1 MDFADLFSS
10 DQNARLEAHSV
21 LSDSDLL
28 FAALIIDAEPEPSG
42 YGVEAQQ
49 RADKLAQLCASA
61 KTLGGAG
68 QISCIAAAAC
78 RPWFLLQGIAKFG
91 GLDVQD
97 VENRYRT
104 EPGFDNVGAYANYVA
119 AMTFGSAFVHAVL
132 NAEIRYLR
140 GGRQITDQHTLLCKL
155 LKHETDTDLIFSTM
169 KGLGQK
175 VASTS
180 IERLIKLQAT
190 DCIDRIAE
198 NPGSFFLHDKWVRL
212 VIEKASF
219 EYAETLATTSDMS
232 FIYRRAAMERLNDEQ
247 VTDVAASSPHQNVR
261 DSANEVLKMRG
272 LVAA

>member
-10 DQNARLEAHSV
+10 DKNARLEAHSV

-28 FAALIIDAEPEPSG
+28 FAALMIDAEPEPSG
-42 YGVEAQQ
+42 YGVEAQN
-49 RADKLAQLCASA
+49 RADRFAQLCASA
-61 KTLGGAG
+61 KTLGGAA
-68 QISCIAAAAC
+68 QISCIAASAC

-104 EPGFDNVGAYANYVA
+104 EPGFDNVGTYANYVA
-119 AMTFGSAFVHAVL
+119 SMTFGNAFVHAVL
-132 NAEIRYLR
+132 NAEIIYLR
-140 GGRQITDQHTLLCKL
+140 GGRQVTDQHTLICRLV
-155 LKHETDTDLIFSTM
+155 KHADDTDLIFSTM

-180 IERLIKLQAT
+180 IERLVELQAT
-190 DCIDRIAE
+190 DYIDRVAE

-212 VIEKASF
+212 VIENASF
-219 EYAETLATTSDMS
+219 EYAETLATTSQLS

>member
-1 MDFADLFSS
+1 MDLADLFSS
-10 DQNARLEAHSV
+10 DEHVRLEAHRV
-21 LSDSDLL
+21 LPDADLL
-28 FAALIIDAEPEPSG
+28 FAALMIDAEPVPFG
-42 YGVEAQQ
+42 YGAEAQN
-49 RADKLAQLCASA
+49 RADRLAQLCASA

-68 QISCIAAAAC
+68 QIARVASESC

-104 EPGFDNVGAYANYVA
+104 ERSFDNVGAYASYVA
-119 AMTFGSAFVHAVL
+119 SMSFGPAFVNAVL
-132 NAEIRYLR
+132 NAEIRYIR
-140 GGRQITDQHTLLCKL
+140 GGKQITDQHTLICKL
-155 LKHETDTDLIFSTM
+155 VKHETDTELIFSTLR
-169 KGLGQK
+169 GLGQM
-175 VASTS
+175 VAAAS
-180 IERLIKLQAT
+180 IERLIELQAT

-198 NPGSFFLHDKWVRL
+198 NPASFFLKDKWVRL
-212 VIEKASF
+212 IIANASF
-219 EYAETLATTSDMS
+219 EYAETLATTSNLS